1 MRARSRDAHWA
12 ALARPATARGA
23 TAAETLD
30 SGGDCRC
37 HDEER
42 RSGGWTRLSDKWKK
56 RRCMLTGEKS
66 VRGKAWQ
73 RTAVLGWLRCW

>member
-12 ALARPATARGA
+12 AMARPATARGA

-30 SGGDCRC
+30 GGGDCWC
-37 HDEER
+37 HDEEWC
-42 RSGGWTRLSDKWKK
+42 SGGWTRLSDKWKK